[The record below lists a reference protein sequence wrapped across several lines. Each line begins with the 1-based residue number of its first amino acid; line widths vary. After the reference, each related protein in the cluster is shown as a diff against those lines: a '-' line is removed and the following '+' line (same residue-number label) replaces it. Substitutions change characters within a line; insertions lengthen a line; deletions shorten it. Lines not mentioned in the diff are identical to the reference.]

1 MAYKDQCW
9 ISKTLYGNS
18 KGALT
23 AQLESWWY
31 PPPTPAP
38 NTNAVP
44 CPENYFLRRLF
55 LWMPKRMWGVDLK
68 CPWCTDPQRL
78 LMSKGLYTRVR
89 MVLDIKDFYYLA
101 AEYHSCK
108 GCKGTYIAWDRRLQQ
123 LLVDVGSLFP
133 VVLTY
138 QCWKCDVSV
147 VSMLRARSVGNSSTA
162 LQKKIKELHSEDW
175 MRKTISYL
183 VNCHQFITHKRS
195 QWKVFQVQNGSWR
208 VMYVTSIADL
218 TSLRRQQHPFMAR
231 F

>member
-9 ISKTLYGNS
+9 IGKTLYCNS

-23 AQLESWWY
+23 AQLKSWWY

-44 CPENYFLRRLF
+44 CPEDYFLRRLF

-68 CPWCTDPQRL
+68 CPRCTDPQRS

-108 GCKGTYIAWDRRLQQ
+108 GCNGTYIAWDRRLLQQ
-123 LLVDVGSLFP
+123 LPVDVVSRFP
-133 VVLTY
+133 VVLTNTHVMY
-138 QCWKCDVSV
+138 QWFPCCGHVHWGTVPQHFK
-147 VSMLRARSVGNSSTA
+147 
-162 LQKKIKELHSEDW
+162 
-175 MRKTISYL
+175 
-183 VNCHQFITHKRS
+183 KRS
-195 QWKVFQVQNGSWR
+195 RNCTAKIG
-208 VMYVTSIADL
+208 
-218 TSLRRQQHPFMAR
+218 
-231 F
+231 